1 MAKFFIDPKNIDEK
15 YIYLR
20 EKNDLHHLV
29 KVLRSRVG
37 DEIEVSDGLAWE
49 YATVIDDIFED
60 EAVLKIVDK
69 HNFATE
75 PKTRVTLFQGV
86 PKGQKMELIIQ
97 KTVELG
103 IDTITPVFMDR
114 TVVEDHG
121 KFDKKIE
128 RWQKIADE
136 AVKQCKRGMIPQI
149 TEKLTYKEMLGKLA
163 DFDLVLIPYED
174 EDGTTIKDVLR
185 GFHKEQCHSMYDYN
199 SEHNCN
205 STHDCNSER
214 REEPL
219 HIAIIIGPEGGF
231 TEKEVKAAVDNSA
244 KSVTLG
250 KTTLRTETAGIAALA
265 MIMYELEL

>member
-1 MAKFFIDPKNIDEK
+1 MAKFFIDSKNIDEK

-29 KVLRSRVG
+29 KVLRSKVG
-37 DEIEVSDGLAWE
+37 DEIEVSDGSTWE
-49 YATVIDDIFED
+49 YITVIDDIFED

-69 HNFATE
+69 QKFATE
-75 PKTRVTLFQGV
+75 PKTRVTLYQGV

-103 IDTITPVFMDR
+103 IDTITPVFMER

-128 RWQKIADE
+128 RWQKISDE
-136 AVKQCKRGMIPQI
+136 AVKQCKRGMIPEI
-149 TEKLTYKEMLGKLA
+149 TGKLTYKEMLNELKN
-163 DFDLVLIPYED
+163 FDLVLIPYED

-185 GFHKEQCHSMYDYN
+185 EY
-199 SEHNCN
+199 SE
-205 STHDCNSER
+205 DRKSEDTKV
-214 REEPL
+214 
-219 HIAIIIGPEGGF
+219 AVIIGPEGGF
-231 TEKEVKAAVDNSA
+231 TENEVKLAVESGA

>member
-20 EKNDLHHLV
+20 EKNVFHHLV
-29 KVLRSRVG
+29 KVLRSKVG
-37 DEIEVSDGLAWE
+37 DEIEISDGSTWE
-49 YATVIDDIFED
+49 YVTVIDDIFED

-69 HNFATE
+69 QKFATE
-75 PKTRVTLFQGV
+75 PKTRVTLYQGV

-103 IDTITPVFMDR
+103 IDTITPVFMKR

-128 RWQKIADE
+128 RWQKISDE
-136 AVKQCKRGMIPQI
+136 AVKQCKRGMIPEI
-149 TEKLTYKEMLGKLA
+149 TGKLTYKEMLGEL
-163 DFDLVLIPYED
+163 DGFDLVLIPYED
-174 EDGTTIKDVLR
+174 EEGTTIKDVLR
-185 GFHKEQCHSMYDYN
+185 EY
-199 SEHNCN
+199 SE
-205 STHDCNSER
+205 DRKSEDTK
-214 REEPL
+214 
-219 HIAIIIGPEGGF
+219 IAVIIGPEGGF
-231 TEKEVKAAVDNSA
+231 TEKEVKDAIESGA

>member
-29 KVLRSRVG
+29 KVLRSKVG
-37 DEIEVSDGLAWE
+37 DEIEVSDGSTWE
-49 YATVIDDIFED
+49 YVTVIDDIFED
-60 EAVLKIVDK
+60 EAVLRIVDK
-69 HNFATE
+69 QKFATE
-75 PKTRVTLFQGV
+75 PKTRVTLYQGV

-103 IDTITPVFMDR
+103 IDTITPVFMER

-128 RWQKIADE
+128 RWQKISDE
-136 AVKQCKRGMIPQI
+136 AVKQCKRGMIPEI
-149 TEKLTYKEMLGKLA
+149 TGKLTYKEMLGELGG
-163 DFDLVLIPYED
+163 FDLVLIPYED
-174 EDGTTIKDVLR
+174 EEGTTIKDVLR
-185 GFHKEQCHSMYDYN
+185 EY
-199 SEHNCN
+199 SE
-205 STHDCNSER
+205 DRKSEDTKV
-214 REEPL
+214 
-219 HIAIIIGPEGGF
+219 AVIIGPEGGF
-231 TEKEVKAAVDNSA
+231 TEKEVKAAVENGA

>member
-29 KVLRSRVG
+29 KVLRSKIG
-37 DEIEVSDGLAWE
+37 DEIEISDGSTWE
-49 YATVIDDIFED
+49 YITVIDDIFED

-69 HNFATE
+69 QKFATE
-75 PKTRVTLFQGV
+75 PKTRVSLYQGV

-103 IDTITPVFMDR
+103 IDTITPVFMER

-128 RWQKIADE
+128 RWQKISDE
-136 AVKQCKRGMIPQI
+136 AVKQCKRGMIPEI
-149 TEKLTYKEMLGKLA
+149 TGKLTYKEMLNELKN
-163 DFDLVLIPYED
+163 FDLVLIPYED
-174 EDGTTIKDVLR
+174 EEGTTIKDVLR
-185 GFHKEQCHSMYDYN
+185 DFVKESSTKESSAKPQIDTMN
-199 SEHNCN
+199 SH
-205 STHDCNSER
+205 SER
-214 REEPL
+214 SEESCRV
-219 HIAIIIGPEGGF
+219 AVIIGPEGGF
-231 TEKEVKAAVDNSA
+231 TENEVKLAVESGA

>member
-29 KVLRSRVG
+29 KVLRSKVG
-37 DEIEVSDGLAWE
+37 DEIEVSDGSTWE
-49 YATVIDDIFED
+49 YITVIDDIFED

-69 HNFATE
+69 QKFATE
-75 PKTRVTLFQGV
+75 PKTRVTLYQGV

-103 IDTITPVFMDR
+103 IDTITPVFMER

-128 RWQKIADE
+128 RWQKISDE
-136 AVKQCKRGMIPQI
+136 AVKQCKRGMIPEI
-149 TEKLTYKEMLGKLA
+149 TGKLTYKEMLNELKN
-163 DFDLVLIPYED
+163 FDLVLIPYED
-174 EDGTTIKDVLR
+174 EEGTTIKDVLR
-185 GFHKEQCHSMYDYN
+185 EY
-199 SEHNCN
+199 SEDRKFED
-205 STHDCNSER
+205 TKV
-214 REEPL
+214 
-219 HIAIIIGPEGGF
+219 AVIIGPEGGF
-231 TEKEVKAAVDNSA
+231 TEKEVKDAIDNGA